1 MGLSERRQRE
11 REGRRR
17 AIVIA
22 AARVFA
28 RRGIEAASMDAIAS
42 EAELGKATLYY
53 YFETKSELS
62 RAVVEE
68 ASEQL
73 FAELQS
79 APAAD
84 RLPEAVEGLLHAFAR
99 FAERS
104 PDLLAVVAPFLATM
118 HLSWSADPPRMPPDG
133 AHGHRSFLA
142 RLDRLAAAS
151 NWSGH
156 VEALYDLLGDV
167 LVVLAQLFLA
177 RSPEQALSRIPF
189 YVDLVR
195 RWTPEVTS

>member
-17 AIVIA
+17 TIVHA

-28 RRGIEAASMDAIAS
+28 ERGIDAASMDAIAC

-53 YFETKSELS
+53 YFETKGELS

-73 FAELQS
+73 FAELS
-79 APAAD
+79 RAPAASD
-84 RLPEAVEGLLHAFAR
+84 LAGAVEGLLHAFAR

-104 PDLLAVVAPFLATM
+104 PELLAVVAPFLTTM
-118 HLSWSADPPRMPPDG
+118 HLSWSADPPRKPPDG
-133 AHGHRSFLA
+133 AAGHRSFLA
-142 RLDRLAAAS
+142 RLDELAAAS
-151 NWSGH
+151 AWSGH
-156 VEALYDLLGDV
+156 IESLYDLLGDV

-195 RWTPEVTS
+195 RWTPGETP